1 MTQSTEATQAKTKT
15 PTYGTINDE
24 AVEQVRRR
32 MGKVHAIEEPFVRYV
47 NGDSIRHVARAI
59 GDMNPLWIDPKHAA
73 SSRFGRPVA
82 PPALLYAVSWGS
94 WDMRRGE
101 GLPGVHGLHAS
112 DQWVYY
118 RPLLDGDEVHATKEM
133 VALDERTG
141 AYAGRSLMQVRELRY
156 FNQRDELLATC
167 RMSAVRTERDE
178 GKKAGKYASIPK
190 ARYTDEEI
198 AQIDTEIAAEEVRGA
213 TPRYWEDVQVGD
225 SLQPLV
231 RGPLTVADMIAWMMG
246 IGSPHIRSGQYWLAY
261 RRQSPKVAVKDPE
274 TGIPQAVERVHW
286 DAFMA
291 AEIGMPAPYD
301 YGSQRGAWATH
312 LMTNWAGD
320 DGWVCEVFAKYRS
333 MNFIGDTVRIAG
345 KVLRK
350 WRGASTGIGYVECE
364 IAGINQRGENIMP
377 GTSVVA
383 LPSRGTPLPAFP
395 IDYHADGEAA

>member
-1 MTQSTEATQAKTKT
+1 MSNAPE
-15 PTYGTINDE
+15 PTYGVISE
-24 AVEQVRRR
+24 ESIAQVRRR
-32 MGKVHAIEEPFVRYV
+32 IGQVHPIEEPFVRYV

-59 GDMNPLWIDPKHAA
+59 GDMNPLWIGKDHAA
-73 SSRFGRPVA
+73 ASRFGKLVA

-112 DQWVYY
+112 DRWVYH

-141 AYAGRSLMQVRELRY
+141 SYAGRSLMQVREMRY
-156 FNQRDELLATC
+156 YNQRDELVATC
-167 RMSAVRTERDE
+167 RMSAVRTERDK
-178 GKKAGKYASIPK
+178 GKEKGKYASIPK
-190 ARYTDEEI
+190 ARYSDEEI
-198 AQIDTEIAAEEVRGA
+198 AQIDAETAAEEVRGA
-213 TPRYWEDVQVGD
+213 TPRYWEDVRVGEAVH
-225 SLQPLV
+225 PIV

-286 DAFMA
+286 DQFMA

-320 DGWVCEVFAKYRS
+320 DGWVCEVFAKYRY
-333 MNFIGDTVRIAG
+333 MNFIGDTVRIG
-345 KVLRK
+345 GRVLRK
-350 WRGASTGIGYVECE
+350 WQGKSGIGYVECE
-364 IAGINQRGENIMP
+364 IAGMNQRGENIMP
-377 GTSVVA
+377 GTAVVA
-383 LPSRGTPLPAFP
+383 LPSRGKPLPSAP
-395 IDYHADGEAA
+395 IDHVSDSEQ